1 MGREGTDCTGPRL
14 QRNAVDAS
22 SPKALDSLNAEA
34 PPAVANGSA
43 PPAAGEPQLE
53 KPLGAGGAAAAN
65 GSGLGGIE
73 PVLGGTSFSG
83 GFSKANAA
91 AVAPPMPDEKPY
103 EGEAGVLG
111 AV

>member
-1 MGREGTDCTGPRL
+1 MGAGRETDCTV
-14 QRNAVDAS
+14 QRNADDAS

-34 PPAVANGSA
+34 PADANGSA
-43 PPAAGEPQLE
+43 PPAAGEFQFE

-65 GSGLGGIE
+65 GSGLGGTE

-83 GFSKANAA
+83 GFSKAKAA

-103 EGEAGVLG
+103 DGLAGVLG

>member
-1 MGREGTDCTGPRL
+1 MGEGREQIAQV

-22 SPKALDSLNAEA
+22 SPKALDSLNADD
-34 PPAVANGSA
+34 PAAANGSA
-43 PPAAGEPQLE
+43 PPGAGEPQFE

-65 GSGLGGIE
+65 GSGLGGTE

-91 AVAPPMPDEKPY
+91 AVAPPMPDENP
-103 EGEAGVLG
+103 
-111 AV
+111 

>member
-1 MGREGTDCTGPRL
+1 MYSL

-22 SPKALDSLNAEA
+22 SPKALDSLNADA
-34 PPAVANGSA
+34 PAAAANGSLP
-43 PPAAGEPQLE
+43 PPAAGEPQFE

-83 GFSKANAA
+83 GFSNASAA

>member
-1 MGREGTDCTGPRL
+1 MGTDCTGPRL

-22 SPKALDSLNAEA
+22 SPNAESAENAAA
-34 PPAVANGSA
+34 PANGSA
-43 PPAAGEPQLE
+43 PPAAGEPQFE

-73 PVLGGTSFSG
+73 PVRGGNSFSG
-83 GFSKANAA
+83 GFSKARAA
-91 AVAPPMPDEKPY
+91 AVAPPNPVI
-103 EGEAGVLG
+103 AGARG

>member
-1 MGREGTDCTGPRL
+1 MYSL

-22 SPKALDSLNAEA
+22 SPNAESAENA
-34 PPAVANGSA
+34 PAPDANGSA
-43 PPAAGEPQLE
+43 PPPAAGELQLE

-65 GSGLGGIE
+65 GSGLGGGFE
-73 PVLGGTSFSG
+73 PVRGGTSFSG
-83 GFSKANAA
+83 GFSKARAA

-103 EGEAGVLG
+103 DGDAGVLG